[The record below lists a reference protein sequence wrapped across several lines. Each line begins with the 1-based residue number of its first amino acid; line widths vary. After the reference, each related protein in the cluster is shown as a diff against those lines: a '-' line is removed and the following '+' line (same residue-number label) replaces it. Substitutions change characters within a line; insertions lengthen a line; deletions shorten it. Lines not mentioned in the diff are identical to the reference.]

1 MKRVA
6 LIGLL
11 SIAVTASMAVA
22 VAGDKD
28 KDKTAFKPG
37 PASSYPNAQTLDK
50 ITIAVVP
57 YVTAEEAASAFG
69 KADPYRYG
77 ILPVLVVID
86 NNTGKTLRLDL
97 QAEYEEPGNQHL
109 ESVPPSDVVLYG
121 GAKKASWKVPTPN
134 PLPIPR
140 SSIKKG
146 PLNTWEIEG
155 RAFAAKLVPPGES
168 VSGFF
173 YFSVE
178 HKPGSRLYLTGIKDA
193 ATGKDY
199 FYFEVPFEKQ

>member
-1 MKRVA
+1 MRRVA
-6 LIGLL
+6 LIVLL
-11 SIAVTASMAVA
+11 SIAVTAWVA

-28 KDKTAFKPG
+28 KAPFKPG
-37 PASSYPNAQTLDK
+37 PASSFPNAQTLEK
-50 ITIAVVP
+50 ITIAAVP
-57 YVTAEEAASAFG
+57 YSTAEQAATAFG
-69 KADPYRYG
+69 KADPYKYG
-77 ILPVLVVID
+77 ILPVLLVID
-86 NNTGKTLRLDL
+86 NNTGKTLKLDL
-97 QAEYEEPGNQHL
+97 QAEYVEPGNQHVD
-109 ESVPPSDVVLYG
+109 SVPPADVVLYG
-121 GAKKASWKVPTPN
+121 GARKASWKVPTPN
-134 PLPIPR
+134 PLPIPH

-168 VSGFF
+168 VAGFF

-178 HKPGSRLYLTGIKDA
+178 NKPGSKLYLTGIKDA